1 MDERWINML
10 RSLIVAWHEGILIY
24 LILAIVMFSVLFL
37 AAVRMLI
44 RQRDVDSL
52 QYDEMLNEELA
63 PPVSLLVPVYNSENM
78 IVDRVE
84 RLLETQYALYEI
96 IIINDGSQD
105 GTMQQLMDT
114 YDLLPIQSK
123 VHYSGLEREIG
134 QIRAVYR
141 SMVHCHLLVI
151 DKEYGGHMD
160 SLNVGINMS
169 QYPYVAS
176 IGQATVL
183 ERDALVKIMKPV
195 MSALP
200 GEEIV
205 ACSGRVD
212 MANGKYPFTS
222 IQGITSSERALSPL
236 LIMQYI
242 EYVRAFLISGI
253 GLVRYNINIL
263 LFTSQ
268 AFGVFKK
275 NRIMEI
281 GGYNTDSHVGHIE
294 LVMRLHKHMK
304 QMKEPGRIIYIPDPI
319 CSVNVPESWSQLLKQ
334 RAGWHRQLAGSL
346 WEQRSMIGN
355 PQYGWMGMVSIPYFI
370 LVELMGPV
378 LEIATIIFLISGM
391 WLQIVDVKLC
401 LVLALLLVLYGS
413 LLSACAVMFEIW
425 SSRRAYTFREV
436 TRLFLYAC
444 SETFWFRPMNN
455 VFRIYGLL
463 QVVGYGKKNSKHGK
477 G

>member
-10 RSLIVAWHEGILIY
+10 RSLILACYEGTVIY
-24 LILAIVMFSVLFL
+24 LILAIMMFSVLFI

-44 RQRDVDSL
+44 RQRDVNFF

-63 PPVSLLVPVYNSENM
+63 PAVSLLMPVHNSENVV
-78 IVDRVE
+78 VDRVG
-84 RLLETQYALYEI
+84 RLLDTQYALYEI
-96 IIINDGSQD
+96 IIINDGSED
-105 GTMQQLMDT
+105 STMQRLMDE

-123 VHYSGLEREIG
+123 VHYSALGRETG

-141 SMVHCHLLVI
+141 SMIHSHLIVI

-169 QYPYVAS
+169 QYPYFAS

-195 MSALP
+195 MDALP

-212 MANGKYPFTS
+212 MANGKCPYAST
-222 IQGITSSERALSPL
+222 QGNTSSERAMSPL
-236 LIMQYI
+236 LVMQTI

-253 GLVRYNINIL
+253 GLVRYNINML

-275 NRIMEI
+275 NRVMEI
-281 GGYNTDSHVGHIE
+281 GGYKTNTQVGHME

-304 QMKEPGRIIYIPDPI
+304 QMKEHGRIIYIPDPI
-319 CSVNVPESWSQLLKQ
+319 CSVKIPETWGQLRKQ
-334 RAGWHRQLAGSL
+334 RADWHRKLANSL

-355 PQYGWMGMVSIPYFI
+355 PYYGWMGMVSIPYFI

-378 LEIATIIFLISGM
+378 MEISTLILLISGM
-391 WLQIVDVKLC
+391 WLQVVDVKLC
-401 LVLALLLVLYGS
+401 LILALLLVLYGS
-413 LLSACAVMFEIW
+413 LLSACVMMFEVW
-425 SSRRAYTFREV
+425 LSRRAYTFREV
-436 TRLFLYAC
+436 TRLLLYAC
-444 SETFWFRPMNN
+444 SETFWFRPVNN
-455 VFRIYGLL
+455 VFRIRGLL
-463 QVVGYGKKNSKHGK
+463 QVAGYGKKDSRNEK